1 MAVKAVAFDLD
12 GTFYPYSRMFS
23 LSLFLALCHPWF
35 FFQFS
40 RVRKEIRSIR
50 PVDNFR
56 ILQAELLSK
65 RLAISRDSAKE
76 AIERIIYN
84 RFENLFRF
92 MKPFPHLRA
101 TLEELKGTGY
111 KLAVLSDFPVKRK
124 LSYLGLD
131 GLWDYTLSSEET
143 NYLKPNREPFL
154 KIIEM
159 LKVDPG
165 EILFVGDRYHYDVVG
180 ARQVG
185 MKTAHFTRIAEANG
199 LADFTFNSYKD
210 FSVLV
215 NNI

>member
-1 MAVKAVAFDLD
+1 MAIKAVAFDLD
-12 GTFYPYSRMFS
+12 GTFYPYSHMFS
-23 LSLFLALCHPWF
+23 ISLFLALCHPWF
-35 FFQFS
+35 LFQFS

-56 ILQAELLSK
+56 ELQAKLMAE
-65 RLAISRDSAKE
+65 RLAITRERAEE
-76 AIERIIYN
+76 AIERIIYDK
-84 RFENLFRF
+84 FENLFRF
-92 MKPFPHLRA
+92 MKPFPHLTA
-101 TLEELKGTGY
+101 TLGELKGAGY

-124 LSYLGLD
+124 LSYLGLA

-143 NYLKPNREPFL
+143 NYLKPNKEPFL
-154 KIIEM
+154 KIVET

-199 LADFTFNSYKD
+199 LADFTFNSYKG
-210 FSVLV
+210 FFKLV

>member
-1 MAVKAVAFDLD
+1 MTVKAVAFDLD

-23 LSLFLALCHPWF
+23 TSLFLALCHPWF
-35 FFQFS
+35 LFQFS

-50 PVDNFR
+50 PIYNFR
-56 ILQAELLSK
+56 ELQAELLAK
-65 RLAISRDSAKE
+65 RLAITRERAEE
-76 AIERIIYN
+76 AIERIIYDK
-84 RFENLFRF
+84 FENLFRY
-92 MKPFPHLRA
+92 MKPFPHLTA
-101 TLEELKGTGY
+101 TLGELKEAGY

-154 KIIEM
+154 KIVETLNI
-159 LKVDPG
+159 DPG

-185 MKTAHFTRIAEANG
+185 MKTAHFTRIREVNG

-210 FSVLV
+210 FFKLV
-215 NNI
+215 NDI

>member
-1 MAVKAVAFDLD
+1 MAVKAIVFDLD

-23 LSLFLALCHPWF
+23 ISLFLALWHPRF
-35 FFQFS
+35 LFQFS

-56 ILQAELLSK
+56 ELQAELLAE
-65 RLAISRDSAKE
+65 RLTITRDSAKE

-84 RFENLFRF
+84 KFENLFRF
-92 MKPFPHLRA
+92 MKPFPHLTA
-101 TLEELKGTGY
+101 TLEELKGAGY

-159 LKVDPG
+159 LKVDPV

-199 LADFTFNSYKD
+199 LADFTFNNYKD
-210 FSVLV
+210 FFKLV